1 MNIRATMSEGVEI
14 SRVSVNFGQFRAV
27 DNVSVDI
34 RPGEFFSFLGPSGCG
49 KTTILR
55 AISGFLDPTE
65 GGISIG
71 GRPMKGIGPNK
82 RPTALIFQN
91 LALFPLMN
99 VWENISFGL
108 KVRGID
114 KAERRRRAEELLRI
128 VDLPGAADKMV
139 AQLSGGQKQRIAIA
153 RALAV
158 EPKVML
164 LDEPLSA
171 LDLKLRQHMRS
182 ELRAI
187 QERTKVT
194 FIYITHDQNEAL
206 AMSDR
211 VGVMSKGRLQQV
223 DTPDRIYNE
232 PVNGFVASFVG
243 ENSILEGGLEPS
255 DGRRPRFTTA
265 DGPIACVAGPGLT
278 SATRTN
284 LYIRPETIG
293 IGDDQTNTLPV
304 LVSSVIFEGNVVS
317 VIGRT
322 QNGAELT
329 SQFTNRPGLALP
341 AVGEQIK
348 FTFAADSAKV
358 LKVD

>member
-1 MNIRATMSEGVEI
+1 MKSIVT
-14 SRVSVNFGQFRAV
+14 VNHLTKRFGEVTAV
-27 DNVSVDI
+27 DDLSLEI
-34 RPGEFFSFLGPSGCG
+34 GESEFFTMLGPSGCG
-49 KTTILR
+49 KTTTLR
-55 AISGFLDPTE
+55 CIAGLETADTGE
-65 GGISIG
+65 ISIG
-71 GRPMKGIGPNK
+71 GTSVFSSRSRAEVPTHKRQIGMV
-82 RPTALIFQN
+82 FQSY
-91 LALFPLMN
+91 A
-99 VWENISFGL
+99 VWPHMSVFENIGYPLKIRGANRATIAKRVDAVLEVLNMTGL
-108 KVRGID
+108 GQRM
-114 KAERRRRAEELLRI
+114 
-128 VDLPGAADKMV
+128 PS
-139 AQLSGGQKQRIAIA
+139 QLSGGQQQRVALG

-158 EPKVML
+158 EPRVLL
-164 LDEPLSA
+164 LDEPLSN
-171 LDLKLRQHMRS
+171 LDAKLRDQMRA
-182 ELRAI
+182 ELKRI
-187 QERTKVT
+187 QRETALPI
-194 FIYITHDQNEAL
+194 IYVTHDQIEAL

-278 SATRTN
+278 SATRTK
-284 LYIRPETIG
+284 LYIRPETIR

-348 FTFAADSAKV
+348 FTFAADAAKV